1 MKRLLTVQDIS
12 CVGKC
17 SLTVAL
23 PVISAM
29 GVEAAVLPTAV
40 LSTHTAF
47 PAPVFRDLTGDM
59 LPMADHWKEMGLSF
73 DGIAVGYLG
82 SEEQVDAVLAIQEK
96 FESFLF
102 VDPVMGDNGRLYSR
116 ITESFTEKLKRLCA
130 KADVV
135 VPNVTEACC
144 LAGEALTGKCD
155 EAYAK
160 VLLEKLKDLC
170 SGTVLITGVSF
181 GKKIGVVGRIG
192 KTGEVFSCA
201 QEKLP
206 HSFHGTGDIFS
217 AVCAAALVLG
227 KSQKQAAQLAAEFT
241 ALTIRATM
249 EENRDPRMGVC
260 FEKMLH
266 KLPQLLKQ

>member
-59 LPMADHWKEMGLSF
+59 LPMADHWKEMGITF

-116 ITESFTEKLKRLCA
+116 IDETFAKKVAQLCA
-130 KADVV
+130 KADAV
-135 VPNVTEACC
+135 VPNLTEACY
-144 LAGEALTGKCD
+144 LTGTPYP
-155 EAYAK
+155 EAYDKAF
-160 VLLEKLKDLC
+160 VRALLEKLTAMGCPLAA
-170 SGTVLITGVSF
+170 ITGVSF
-181 GKKIGVVGRIG
+181 TEDTVGFVG
-192 KTGEVFSCA
+192 YDAKQDQFYSYA
-201 QEKLP
+201 HKKLP
-206 HSFHGTGDIFS
+206 GSYHGTGDIFT
-217 AVCAAALVLG
+217 AVCAGAMVQGASWEQALKRAADFVLRCMEVT
-227 KSQKQAAQLAAEFT
+227 AE
-241 ALTIRATM
+241 
-249 EENRDPRMGVC
+249 EDRDRRYGVC
-260 FEKMLH
+260 FEKA
-266 KLPQLLKQ
+266 LPELMR